1 MRSVVVSAH
10 NPMTGP
16 RHLGHYAST
25 MIDWLSLQREHE
37 LFIVIDD
44 LIASILYPRARKEI
58 QNRTFQVAKEF
69 IATGIDLDEN
79 HIVLTSMLPEVH
91 ELVLFTSMAFDHSWC
106 CKLHQE
112 SFAGLL
118 DSYQRRELRLPR
130 HPSVAEIVY
139 PQLHLASLTLGL
151 RTDFF
156 QGGEEMRGYFSPMEV
171 IVEQY
176 GGKGLLKVPS
186 LLTTKCTFFLGT
198 DGKHMGS
205 ENAIYL
211 SESEEEIAKYLSGV
225 PSTDIFGRW
234 CLALNQE
241 ELAARIYNEAKTDEA
256 LESGARL
263 MTKFLSQELAKF
275 RESKTSNQEIAAI
288 LEKSSIVARERIRET
303 LIEIKGDFGIPGF
316 LKG

>member
-1 MRSVVVSAH
+1 MTMRSIVVSAH

-25 MIDWLSLQREHE
+25 MIDWLNLQREHE

-44 LIASILYPRARKEI
+44 LIAAILYPRARKEI

-91 ELVLFTSMAFDHSWC
+91 ELTLFTSMVFDHSWC
-106 CKLHQE
+106 SKLYQE

-118 DSYQRRELRLPR
+118 DSYQRRELRLSR

-139 PQLHLASLTLGL
+139 PQIHLASLTLGL

-156 QGGEEMRGYFSPMEV
+156 QGGEEMRGYFSPMEM

-176 GGKGLLKVPS
+176 SKKALLKVPS
-186 LLTTKCTFFLGT
+186 FLTTKCTFFTGT
-198 DGKHMGS
+198 DGKHMAT
-205 ENAIYL
+205 ENAIYV
-211 SESEEEIAKYLSGV
+211 SESEEEILKNLSRV
-225 PSTDIFGRW
+225 KSTDIFGRW
-234 CLALNQE
+234 CSALNQE
-241 ELAARIYNEAKTDEA
+241 ELTARIYSEK
-256 LESGARL
+256 LENGTRL
-263 MTKFLSQELAKF
+263 MAEFLSQELAKF
-275 RESKTSNQEIAAI
+275 RNCTISNQEVATV
-288 LEKSSIVARERIRET
+288 LEKSSLVARERIRKV
-303 LIEIKGDFGIPGF
+303 LINIKGEFGIPGF
-316 LKG
+316 IK